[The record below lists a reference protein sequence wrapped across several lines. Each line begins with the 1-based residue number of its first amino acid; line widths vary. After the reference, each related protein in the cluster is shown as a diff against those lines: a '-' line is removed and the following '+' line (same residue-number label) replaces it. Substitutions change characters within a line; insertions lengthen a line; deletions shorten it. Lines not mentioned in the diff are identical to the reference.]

1 MSEVA
6 IVTGASKGI
15 GRAVVKLLKE
25 NNYTVVSI
33 SRSKSDIGDVIYDAD
48 VSDRSTVFRI
58 VNEVLE
64 KFGKIDVLVNNAGF
78 GVYGSFLETDL
89 NEEEYMIRTNLLA
102 PLYFMKAVLPH
113 MVSRRK
119 GSVVNIVSEAAYV
132 STPKLLVYSATKA
145 GLASLTN
152 GLWAEMRK
160 YNVRVSGVYPGPV
173 RTNFTSHP
181 SFKKNNGDP
190 FTNYSVEPE
199 AVAKAV
205 LKAIRTGKREIYV
218 PSRLKLDPY
227 FLKLANLFQS
237 FTYTIVSNYFS

>member
-1 MSEVA
+1 MNEVA

-15 GRAVVKLLKE
+15 GKATAKLLKD
-25 NNYTVVSI
+25 NGYVVVSI
-33 SRSKSDIGDVIYDAD
+33 SRSKAEIGDLIYEAD
-48 VSDRSTVFRI
+48 VSNRELVFRI
-58 VNEVLE
+58 VNDILN

-78 GVYGSFLETDL
+78 GVYGSFSETDL
-89 NEEEYMIRTNLLA
+89 NEEEYMVKTNLLA
-102 PLYFMKAVLPH
+102 PIYFMKSVIPH

-119 GSVVNIVSEAAYV
+119 GSIVNIVSEAAYV

-145 GLASLTN
+145 GLASITN

-160 YNVRVSGVYPGPV
+160 FGVKVSGIYPGPV
-173 RTNFTSHP
+173 RTNFSSHP
-181 SFKKNNGDP
+181 SFKSQNSDSFSK
-190 FTNYSVEPE
+190 YAVEPDE
-199 AVAKAV
+199 VAKAV

-237 FTYTIVSNYFS
+237 VTYRIISKYL

>member
-132 STPKLLVYSATKA
+132 STPKLLVYSATK
-145 GLASLTN
+145 G
-152 GLWAEMRK
+152 W
-160 YNVRVSGVYPGPV
+160 
-173 RTNFTSHP
+173 
-181 SFKKNNGDP
+181 
-190 FTNYSVEPE
+190 
-199 AVAKAV
+199 
-205 LKAIRTGKREIYV
+205 
-218 PSRLKLDPY
+218 
-227 FLKLANLFQS
+227 
-237 FTYTIVSNYFS
+237 FSQFN